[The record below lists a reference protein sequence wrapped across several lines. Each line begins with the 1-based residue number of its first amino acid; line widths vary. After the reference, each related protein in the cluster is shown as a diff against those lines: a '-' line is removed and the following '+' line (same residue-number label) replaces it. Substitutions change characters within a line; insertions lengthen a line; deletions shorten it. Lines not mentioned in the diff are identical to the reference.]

1 MLLAECTEKQQM
13 EELRDEL
20 VSRNKQLEM
29 RLKDVGR
36 QLEDDEIKIEKL
48 INMQKIM
55 EVC

>member
-1 MLLAECTEKQQM
+1 M